1 VKLQVR
7 FWSTLFSLWPHRP
20 KSEAI
25 GGESQ
30 RVQHL
35 LRDVCKLESTH
46 FAFAAILADGRV
58 VTWGQP
64 EDGGDSQ
71 SEQRCECKRFVFF
84 VLSKAFFLE
93 FAHNS
98 M

>member
-1 VKLQVR
+1 MELVRILSNRSVKCLVLQVR
-7 FWSTLFSLWPHRP
+7 STLFSLCSL
-20 KSEAI
+20 SEAV

-64 EDGGDSQ
+64 EDGGDS
-71 SEQRCECKRFVFF
+71 
-84 VLSKAFFLE
+84 
-93 FAHNS
+93 H
-98 M
+98 